1 MRSVLCRKLG
11 AALCTVAAVLWL
23 IASLWITSAASG
35 KGSIELVCK
44 SDGSPVVGMEFNLYR
59 VGEFT
64 DDTIELQGNFKDYYI
79 YVPELTSTA
88 LQDAASTLENF
99 AVIDRITPD
108 AYAMVYESGVVN
120 FTGLADGVYL
130 ISGNRLSYGNKLYTP
145 VPILIEV
152 KDGEAV
158 TAYAKIT
165 VRQKPTVSE
174 QMYRVKKVWQYDDAY
189 IQLRPT
195 SIDVEIYRNNVLM
208 ETIVLDE
215 GNDWTYDWSADTEGV
230 WRVKEI
236 NIHNDYKVVYRNNE
250 TQFIIVNTRWVNYL
264 PTTTTT
270 TTTTT
275 SSTTTT
281 TTTSATTTV
290 TETETTTSAD
300 KTTTSTT
307 VSVTSGTTTS
317 KTSTTTTT
325 TSKGT
330 TTTTS
335 TGKLPQTG
343 QLWWP
348 VPVCGA
354 GGLVLFAAGWR
365 LNKKK

>member
-1 MRSVLCRKLG
+1 MRSGLCRRLGAVLC
-11 AALCTVAAVLWL
+11 AAAAVLWL
-23 IASLWITSAASG
+23 IAGLWITSAASG
-35 KGSIELVCK
+35 TGSIELICR
-44 SDGSPVVGMEFNLYR
+44 SDGAPVIGMEFKVYR

-64 DDTIELQGNFKDYYI
+64 EESIELQGEFEDYSI
-79 YVPELTSTA
+79 YVPELTAAA

-108 AYAMVYESGVVN
+108 GSAMVYESGVVN
-120 FTGLADGVYL
+120 FTGLEDGVYL
-130 ISGNRLSYGNKLYTP
+130 VSGKRLLSGNKIYTP

-152 KDGEAV
+152 KGGEAV
-158 TAYAKIT
+158 TAFAKIT
-165 VRQKPTVSE
+165 ARQKPTVSE

-189 IQLRPT
+189 IQLRPV
-195 SIDVEIYRNNVLM
+195 SIQVEIYRDDVLM
-208 ETIVLDE
+208 ETITLDE
-215 GNDWTYDWSADTEGV
+215 SNDWTYDWIGDTEGV

-236 NIHNDYKVVYRNNE
+236 NIAQDYKVVYRNNE
-250 TQFIIVNTRWVNYL
+250 TQFIIINTRWVNYN
-264 PTTTTT
+264 TTTTT

-275 SSTTTT
+275 STTTTTTTTLSTTTT
-281 TTTSATTTV
+281 TTTTVTGTTT
-290 TETETTTSAD
+290 TTDQTT
-300 KTTTSTT
+300 TTTSTVT
-307 VSVTSGTTTS
+307 GTTTSGTTT
-317 KTSTTTTT
+317 TTTT
-325 TSKGT
+325 GT